1 MGHNIRNVRY
11 QSVISPVGRPSVLVV
26 SPREETRS
34 KLVKFLSQGQWTVV
48 EATGISEAAELLEQH
63 TISVIIAEG
72 SWRPILERVC
82 AFAEVPSV
90 VVTAPFADEALWAEV
105 LNTGGYDVMSQPF
118 DREEVVRITS
128 AAMRRATMLGSNPVP
143 LSTAAT
149 N

>member
-1 MGHNIRNVRY
+1 MRDNIPNVRY
-11 QSVISPVGRPSVLVV
+11 QSVTSPEGRRSVLVV

-34 KLVKFLSQGQWTVV
+34 KLANFLSPAQWTVIEV
-48 EATGISEAAELLEQH
+48 ADISEAAALLEQK

-72 SWRPILERVC
+72 SWRPILERAC
-82 AFAEVPSV
+82 AFAEAPSV

-118 DREEVVRITS
+118 DREEVMRITS
-128 AAMRRATMLGSNPVP
+128 AAMRRATMPGSNRNSF
-143 LSTAAT
+143 STAAS